1 MIDLFKIRE
10 IQLGFI
16 IFLASFFSLLLSEAD
31 VNMTFTHSLLIT
43 VASLLLIVLVL
54 QVNTLVS
61 VPQKNTLKV
70 LIEHK
75 RYHRLFDMMF
85 FFIYFCIITI
95 IIGLTAEAIGNERSY
110 NIFLISMF
118 MTNLYNLLIS
128 TMITF
133 NIIKLSEKKYNA

>member
-1 MIDLFKIRE
+1 MLSLFKIRE

-16 IFLASFFSLLLSEAD
+16 IFIVSFLSLLLSAAD
-31 VNMTFTHSLLIT
+31 VNMNFTHALLIT
-43 VASLLLIVLVL
+43 VSSLLLIVLVL
-54 QVNTLVS
+54 QVNTLIS

-95 IIGLTAEAIGNERSY
+95 IIGLTAEALGNERSY

>member
-1 MIDLFKIRE
+1 MISLFKIRE

-16 IFLASFFSLLLSEAD
+16 IFLVSFFSLLLSKAD
-31 VNMTFTHSLLIT
+31 ANMTFTHSLLIT
-43 VASLLLIVLVL
+43 VSSVLLIVLVL
-54 QVNTLVS
+54 QVNTLIS

>member
-1 MIDLFKIRE
+1 MLSLFKIRE

-16 IFLASFFSLLLSEAD
+16 IFLVSFFSLLLSEAD

>member
-54 QVNTLVS
+54 QVNTLIS

-95 IIGLTAEAIGNERSY
+95 IIGLIAEAIGNERSY

>member
-1 MIDLFKIRE
+1 MISLFKIRE
-10 IQLGFI
+10 IQLGLI
-16 IFLASFFSLLLSEAD
+16 IFLVSFFSLLLSEAD
-31 VNMTFTHSLLIT
+31 VNMTFTHGLLIT
-43 VASLLLIVLVL
+43 VSSVLLIVLVL
-54 QVNTLVS
+54 QVNTLIS
-61 VPQKNTLKV
+61 VPRKNTLKI

-118 MTNLYNLLIS
+118 TTNLYNLLIS

>member
-16 IFLASFFSLLLSEAD
+16 IFLASFFSLLLSEVD

-95 IIGLTAEAIGNERSY
+95 IIGLIAEAIGNERSY

>member
-1 MIDLFKIRE
+1 MLSLFKIRE

-16 IFLASFFSLLLSEAD
+16 IFIVSFLSLLLSAAD
-31 VNMTFTHSLLIT
+31 VNMNFTHALLIT
-43 VASLLLIVLVL
+43 VSSLLLIVLVL
-54 QVNTLVS
+54 QVNTLIS

-75 RYHRLFDMMF
+75 RYHKLFDMMF

-95 IIGLTAEAIGNERSY
+95 IIGLTAEALGNERSY

>member
-1 MIDLFKIRE
+1 MISLFKIRE
-10 IQLGFI
+10 IQLGLI
-16 IFLASFFSLLLSEAD
+16 IFFVSFFSLLLSEVD
-31 VNMTFTHSLLIT
+31 VNMTFTHDLLIT
-43 VASLLLIVLVL
+43 VSSVLLIVLVL
-54 QVNTLVS
+54 QVNTLIS

-95 IIGLTAEAIGNERSY
+95 IIGLTAEALGNERSY
-110 NIFLISMF
+110 NIFLISLF

-133 NIIKLSEKKYNA
+133 NIIRLSEKKYNA

>member
-1 MIDLFKIRE
+1 MLSLFKIRE

-16 IFLASFFSLLLSEAD
+16 IFIVSFFSLLLSEVD

-43 VASLLLIVLVL
+43 ISSLLLIVLVL

-70 LIEHK
+70 LIENR
-75 RYHRLFDMMF
+75 RYKRLFDMMF

-95 IIGLTAEAIGNERSY
+95 IIGLTAEALGNERSY

-133 NIIKLSEKKYNA
+133 NIIKLSEKKYDA

>member
-10 IQLGFI
+10 VQLGFI
-16 IFLASFFSLLLSEAD
+16 IFLASFFSLLLSETN

-43 VASLLLIVLVL
+43 IASLLLIVLVL

-70 LIEHK
+70 LIESK

-95 IIGLTAEAIGNERSY
+95 IIGLTAEALGNERSY

-118 MTNLYNLLIS
+118 MTNRYNLLIS

-133 NIIKLSEKKYNA
+133 NILRLSEKKYNA

>member
-95 IIGLTAEAIGNERSY
+95 IIGLIAEAIGNERSY

>member
-1 MIDLFKIRE
+1 MISLFKIRE
-10 IQLGFI
+10 VQLGLI
-16 IFLASFFSLLLSEAD
+16 IFLVSFFSLLLSEAD
-31 VNMTFTHSLLIT
+31 VNMTFTHGLLIT
-43 VASLLLIVLVL
+43 VSSVLLIVLVL
-54 QVNTLVS
+54 QGNTLIS
-61 VPQKNTLKV
+61 VPRKNTLKI
-70 LIEHK
+70 LIEQE

-118 MTNLYNLLIS
+118 TTNLYNLLIS

>member
-1 MIDLFKIRE
+1 MLSLFKIRE

-16 IFLASFFSLLLSEAD
+16 IFIVSFLSLLLSAAD
-31 VNMTFTHSLLIT
+31 VNMNFTHALLIT
-43 VASLLLIVLVL
+43 VSSLLLIVLVL
-54 QVNTLVS
+54 QVNTLIS

-95 IIGLTAEAIGNERSY
+95 IIGLTAEALGNERSY

-128 TMITF
+128 TMIIF

>member
-1 MIDLFKIRE
+1 MLTLFKIRE

-16 IFLASFFSLLLSEAD
+16 IFIVSFLSLLLSEAD

-43 VASLLLIVLVL
+43 ISSLLLIVLVL
-54 QVNTLVS
+54 QVNTLIS

-70 LIEHK
+70 LIENR
-75 RYHRLFDMMF
+75 RYKRLFDMMF

-95 IIGLTAEAIGNERSY
+95 IIGLTAEALGNERSY

-133 NIIKLSEKKYNA
+133 NIIKLSEKKYDA

>member
-1 MIDLFKIRE
+1 MLSLFKIRE

-16 IFLASFFSLLLSEAD
+16 IFIVSFLSLLLSAAD
-31 VNMTFTHSLLIT
+31 VNMNFTHALLIT
-43 VASLLLIVLVL
+43 VSSLLLIVLVL
-54 QVNTLVS
+54 QVNTLIS

-95 IIGLTAEAIGNERSY
+95 IIGLIAEALGNERSY

>member
-1 MIDLFKIRE
+1 MLGLFKIRE

-16 IFLASFFSLLLSEAD
+16 IFIVSFLSLLLSAAD
-31 VNMTFTHSLLIT
+31 VNMNFTHALLIT
-43 VASLLLIVLVL
+43 VSSLLLIVLVL
-54 QVNTLVS
+54 QVNTLIS

-95 IIGLTAEAIGNERSY
+95 IIGLTAEALGNERSY